1 LGFLR
6 GIAQTTFG
14 LSIKAVGM
22 ANAFAIFCGLVCL
35 SGSLVP
41 ILAFNPADL
50 GPKRKAVEKREKLIL
65 FPRKGRGK

>member
-1 LGFLR
+1 
-6 GIAQTTFG
+6 
-14 LSIKAVGM
+14 M

-35 SGSLVP
+35 TGSLVP

-65 FPRKGRGK
+65 FLRKRRVENENCDSVVAQGGLPRSK